1 MVQTYFSARRPQ
13 MAAFLPEQFERTLE
27 VGCGDGNFSQHF
39 LATAQERWGIEPNTA
54 AAEHARAKLGRMF
67 VGTFDQC
74 RAELPQDYF
83 DLVVCNDVIEHMP
96 SHDEFLEQIKTN
108 LRGDGLIVGSVP
120 NVRHMTLLVK
130 LLLLKDW
137 PYADDGILD
146 RTHLRFFT
154 EKSLRRIFVQH
165 GFIVE
170 RLHGIRSIIK
180 EGVTGLPYGKNMM
193 IRLATL
199 AVIGLSLGFWRDIQ
213 YPQIAFRIR
222 CAPVPTRPRGQ

>member
-1 MVQTYFSARRPQ
+1 MVQKYFSARRQQ
-13 MAAFLPEQFERTLE
+13 MAAFLPDHFERTLE
-27 VGCGDGNFSQHF
+27 VGCGDGNFSHQF
-39 LATAQERWGIEPNTA
+39 LAAARECWGIEPDRA
-54 AAEHARAKLGRMF
+54 AAEHARTKLAHMF
-67 VGTFDQC
+67 TGTFDQYSGD
-74 RAELPQDYF
+74 LPHDYF

-96 SHDEFLEQIKTN
+96 SHDDFLERIKTN
-108 LRGDGLIVGSVP
+108 IKSNGVIVGSVP

-137 PYADDGILD
+137 PYADEGILD

-154 EKSLRRIFVQH
+154 EKSLRRTFVQN

-170 RLHGIRSIIK
+170 RLHGIRSIIR
-180 EGVTGLPYGKNMM
+180 EGVTGLPYGKNLV

-199 AVIGLSLGFWRDIQ
+199 AVVALSCGLWRDIQ

-222 CAPVPTRPRGQ
+222 HAR

>member
-13 MAAFLPEQFERTLE
+13 MAAFLPEHFERTLE

-39 LATAQERWGIEPNTA
+39 LASARECWGIEPNRA
-54 AAEHARAKLGRMF
+54 AAEQARAKLARIF
-67 VGTFDQC
+67 VGTFEQF
-74 RAELPQDYF
+74 RAELPHDHF

-96 SHDEFLEQIKTN
+96 SHDDFLEQIRIN
-108 LRGDGLIVGSVP
+108 LTRDGLIVGSVP
-120 NVRHMTLLVK
+120 NVRHITLLVK

-154 EKSLRRIFVQH
+154 EKSLRQIFVQN

-170 RLHGIRSIIK
+170 KLQGIRSIIK
-180 EGVTGLPYGKNMM
+180 DGVTGLPYGKNLI

-199 AVIGLSLGFWRDIQ
+199 ALVGLSLGYWRDIQ

-222 CAPVPTRPRGQ
+222 VAPLPTPV